1 MKDILE
7 RLDESLVKKE
17 EPKEI
22 VQELVGALAAGAA
35 LVGGI
40 AGAAKIMSKLSGN
53 TKVATDI
60 FTKIIKPN
68 KAKIGSAILAAH
80 KDNPKF
86 AMKSIGLFS
95 ALKSV
100 KDPKTRKDLA
110 GLFFIFLVKHN
121 EKSSIFGKKGMGTL
135 TRSRDKDIAQGA
147 KEALNDIKKQ
157 MGS

>member
-7 RLDESLVKKE
+7 RLNESLVKKE

-22 VQELVGALAAGAA
+22 IQELLGVGLAAGAA
-35 LVGGI
+35 VAGI
-40 AGAAKIMSKLSGN
+40 AGAAKLMSKLSGN
-53 TKVATDI
+53 TKITTDI
-60 FTKIIKPN
+60 FSKIIKPN
-68 KAKIGSAILAAH
+68 KVKIGQAILAAH

-110 GLFFIFLVKHN
+110 GLFFILLVKHN

-135 TRSRDKDIAQGA
+135 SRSRDKEIAQGA